1 MKTRP
6 LATWHLAFVVAI
18 VALAVPAVA
27 DNPPAAINPQTPD
40 DMSRC
45 PICGMMVAPNM
56 DWLGQIV
63 PGDSDALFFDGAKDL
78 FKFFLDPDR
87 MREAGVEADT
97 AAIFVTSYYDGEPIQ
112 ARTALFVIGSD
123 LLGPMGAELITH
135 PTREAAEEF
144 LRDHDGSA
152 VLRFDEIT
160 KEVLSTL

>member
-6 LATWHLAFVVAI
+6 LATWLVAFGVAI
-18 VALAVPAVA
+18 VTLAIPAGA
-27 DNPPAAINPQTPD
+27 DNPLAAVSLQTPD
-40 DMSRC
+40 AMSRC
-45 PICGMMVAPNM
+45 PVCGMMVAPHM

-63 PGDSDALFFDGAKDL
+63 TVNGDALFFDGAKDL
-78 FKFFLDPDR
+78 FKFILDPDR

-97 AAIFVTSYYDGEPIQ
+97 AAIFVTSYYDRQPIQ
-112 ARTALFVIGSD
+112 ARTALFVTGSD
-123 LLGPMGAELITH
+123 LLGPMGAELIPH

-152 VLRFDEIT
+152 VLRFDEVT